1 MTLYEIK
8 SLYKDIFEL
17 IVKDII
23 SDDFDLNKK
32 LREYKADEILFK
44 DELTFESF
52 LGLLITMCILEIHG
66 LDELSKKTPD
76 EMYNLINDFYTRHLK
91 KITKT
96 FTSKY
101 GVSMNEE
108 ELNVLAKVIKL

>member
-1 MTLYEIK
+1 M
-8 SLYKDIFEL
+8 
-17 IVKDII
+17 KDII

-66 LDELSKKTPD
+66 PDELSKKTPD